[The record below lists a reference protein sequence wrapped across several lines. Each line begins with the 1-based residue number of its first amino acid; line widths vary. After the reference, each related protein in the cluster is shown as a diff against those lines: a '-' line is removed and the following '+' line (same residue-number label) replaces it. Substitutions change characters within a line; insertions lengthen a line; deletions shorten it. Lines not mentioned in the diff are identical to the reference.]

1 MNASPRGRK
10 KTTLPNVVLMKERDP
25 VATVGDGI
33 CALLPRLRRFA
44 RAIAGHPADADDLL
58 QMAIER
64 ALRHAEQ
71 WRPETP
77 LQYWLFG
84 IIRHAWLDEVRAQRR
99 RRQLFVGAAEGEQV
113 GDSPMER
120 QQQWMAVQAAMA
132 RLPDEQRWPIA
143 LVLIEGLS
151 YRDAAAV
158 LDIPIGTLTSRLAR
172 GREALQALLEEEQT

>member
-1 MNASPRGRK
+1 MND
-10 KTTLPNVVLMKERDP
+10 LDP
-25 VATVGDGI
+25 VVTVSDGI

-58 QMAIER
+58 QVAIER
-64 ALRHAEQ
+64 ALRHCAQ

-99 RRQLFVGAAEGEQV
+99 RRQLFVSAAEGEHV

-120 QQQWMAVQAAMA
+120 QQEWMAVQAAMA
-132 RLPDEQRWPIA
+132 QLPDEQRWPIA

-158 LDIPIGTLTSRLAR
+158 LEIPIGTLTSRLAR
-172 GREALQALLEEEQT
+172 GREALQALLEEKS